1 MTATV
6 LTLPLEFNDPLAP
19 GVGTGE
25 RCGRTAASTGLPC
38 MAWPRRGADACAFH
52 ITADELAAWEQLRA
66 RPAAAA

>member
-6 LTLPLEFNDPLAP
+6 LTLFDVDDTLAP
-19 GVGTGE
+19 GAGGRE
-25 RCGRTAASTGLPC
+25 RCGRTAASTGMPC

-66 RPAAAA
+66 RPSAAA